1 MQNFTNEQLFSLVE
15 GILNIEALMLHP
27 LLATMQSLNDA
38 EKLEV
43 HDNHSYCTMI
53 WLMPRNSKEAS
64 EYSN

>member
-1 MQNFTNEQLFSLVE
+1 MKSNIARIDPRTMQNFTNEQLFSLVE

-53 WLMPRNSKEAS
+53 
-64 EYSN
+64 

>member
-53 WLMPRNSKEAS
+53 
-64 EYSN
+64 